1 MSLIDVLI
9 AAYLASPALL
19 VVAAVLYALTRT
31 PDRLQLASLCLL
43 ACVFLYLSIAY
54 EFITRD
60 SSTSWQGL
68 ALGAYALLLYVA
80 MAALA
85 VFLKVWAWR
94 IVVAAFGLHLIA
106 SLAMSPI
113 AFAQGGK
120 VASVLL
126 ASLAL
131 GAVGLWATLHR
142 GSRDAL
148 S

>member
-9 AAYLASPALL
+9 TAYLAFPVLL
-19 VVAAVLYALTRT
+19 LGAAVLYALTRT

-43 ACVFLYLSIAY
+43 ACLFLYLSLAY

-60 SSTSWQGL
+60 PSTSWRGL
-68 ALGAYALLLYVA
+68 ALGAYAVLLYAA

-94 IVVAAFGLHLIA
+94 IAVAAFGLHLVA
-106 SLAMSPI
+106 SLAMSPG
-113 AFAQGGK
+113 AFVQGGRA
-120 VASVLL
+120 VGILL
-126 ASLAL
+126 ASVAISAL
-131 GAVGLWATLHR
+131 GLWATLHR

-148 S
+148 P